1 MIKINLLPY
10 REAKR
15 KQLIQSQL
23 IIAGCSLIPAVLIV
37 LILLFSINSRISTIN
52 TETEKIKAD
61 IKKQK
66 VSLEEIKKFKSEKN
80 TLKKKMAVI
89 EKLKKGK
96 YGPVH
101 IIDHLAI
108 NLPGRIW
115 LTRIV
120 QKGMTLAMD
129 GKALD
134 NLSISDYMINLGKS
148 EYFKTVDLDKIK
160 TDTKT
165 GPKGVQLKTFK
176 LTSAITYTPGLEED
190 EGKTKKKKKNK

>member
-23 IIAGCSLIPAVLIV
+23 IIAGLGIIPSILLI
-37 LILLFSINSRISTIN
+37 LILLFMINAKISGIQAETIR
-52 TETEKIKAD
+52 IKAD

-66 VSLEEIKKFKSEKN
+66 VSLEEIKKFKKEKD

-96 YGPVH
+96 FGPVQ
-101 IIDHLAI
+101 IIDQLAI

-115 LTRIV
+115 LTKLV
-120 QKGMTLAMD
+120 QKGMILSID

-134 NLSISDYMINLGKS
+134 NISISNYMVNLGKS
-148 EYFKTVDLDKIK
+148 EFFKTVDLNRIK
-160 TDTKT
+160 TDTKA
-165 GPKGVQLKTFK
+165 GPKGFQLKTFS
-176 LTSAITYTPGLEED
+176 LNSAITYTPGMEED
-190 EGKTKKKKKNK
+190 ESKDSKKKK